1 MLGLAITGQATRQ
14 RAWWPSGA
22 RFAADFINRRA
33 MSNGVQLPLSAVL
46 TMSRASVKR
55 AKSSAGYWTTF
66 AANEP
71 AITDLGMLIEPEATN
86 LIINNTADSGAG
98 ILLTGTTLTALPFGQ
113 SPGLDGLAKRVV
125 QGGGTGDSVVRSGL
139 SVTGGA
145 TYTWSQSFRYESGA
159 PWIRFVFSDNVAHGI
174 QVWLNMAT
182 MTVGT
187 TGIFGT
193 AVLSSHS
200 ITAEADG
207 WYRVSMTGSVPNNAT
222 GGLSAYTCADNGA
235 TTRQSGQ
242 FHIWLPQMETGTMNS
257 SPIQTGAVAEVRQAD
272 SATAH
277 FGTTVSSPTLHNL
290 EGAPLVFGGSWTSL
304 AIPSISPKSAR
315 LLVAMA

>member
-55 AKSSAGYWTTF
+55 AKSSTGYWTTF

-222 GGLSAYTCADNGA
+222 GGLAVYCCTANGA
-235 TTRQSGQ
+235 TTRQAGQ
-242 FHIWLPQMETGTMNS
+242 FHFWLPQMEQASTAS
-257 SPIQTGAVAEVRQAD
+257 SPIATGPAAENRVADMATIDLGGPTSSVTVTAASLPPEVIA
-272 SATAH
+272 AP
-277 FGTTVSSPTLHNL
+277 GTPFALAFSPPRWLQWCS
-290 EGAPLVFGGSWTSL
+290 G
-304 AIPSISPKSAR
+304 I
-315 LLVAMA
+315 

>member
-14 RAWWPSGA
+14 RAWWPTGA

-159 PWIRFVFSDNVAHGI
+159 PWIRFVFSDNVAHGLD
-174 QVWLNMAT
+174 VWLNLAT
-182 MTVGT
+182 MTIGT
-187 TGIFGT
+187 TGVFGA
-193 AVLSSHS
+193 AVLTGHS
-200 ITAEADG
+200 LTAEADG
-207 WYRVSMTGSVPNNAT
+207 WYRVAMTGRVPNNAI
-222 GGLSAYTCADNGA
+222 GGVSTYACSGNGF
-235 TTRQSGQ
+235 TTRQASQ
-242 FHIWLPQMETGTMNS
+242 YATWLPQMETGTFAS
-257 SPIQTGAVAEVRQAD
+257 SPVTSLGTPGTRNADTGSLEPNGSGTLVLRRMNMAD
-272 SATAH
+272 Q
-277 FGTTVSSPTLHNL
+277 FIEGPSSPWPLAQGEPVTLIAAS
-290 EGAPLVFGGSWTSL
+290 GY
-304 AIPSISPKSAR
+304 
-315 LLVAMA
+315 

>member
-125 QGGGTGDSVVRSGL
+125 QGAGASDSVVRSGL

-145 TYTWSQSFRYESGA
+145 TYTWSQSFRYEGGA

-193 AVLSSHS
+193 AVLTGHS
-200 ITAEADG
+200 LTAEADG
-207 WYRVSMTGSVPNNAT
+207 WHRVAMTGSVPNNAV
-222 GGLSAYTCADNGA
+222 GGLAVYCCTANAS
-235 TTRQSGQ
+235 TTRQAGQ
-242 FHIWLPQMETGTMNS
+242 YHSWFPQMEAGGVATSPVATGPAVESRAADTVT
-257 SPIQTGAVAEVRQAD
+257 IDLGGAAS
-272 SATAH
+272 SATIAAVSLPPDVIVSP
-277 FGTTVSSPTLHNL
+277 GSSLTVLPSP
-290 EGAPLVFGGSWTSL
+290 PRLVQWCF
-304 AIPSISPKSAR
+304 AI
-315 LLVAMA
+315 